1 MRAVVAF
8 ESLARVPNSKFLWA
22 ELERVGLPFGKIVS
36 CSVVP
41 EDASKIRPKQIKQN
55 RDRFLRDDCAEGLTR
70 SVVLLVGNTP
80 LEAVTGKKGIKQRRG
95 KPFEQNGNIY
105 LPIMPPGVCL
115 YDGRQIP
122 MLEADLRLFAD
133 IAARGKIPREEG
145 LDWTIV
151 DSPRKFERMLED
163 LSGTVS
169 FDIETG
175 RFDENGLHVD
185 GALYPWVSGGR
196 IVSVGFG
203 TRDHQWCLPLHHPE
217 STWKPEQH
225 AELMR
230 RIDER
235 LRDCYLVAHNGKFD
249 SLWLRVKYGVD
260 WRCDFDTMLAH
271 YMLDENQRHGL
282 KLLAQIFFGAPN
294 YDADLDTKSGAG
306 PIDKHCLYLAHD
318 VYYTRKLRFKLGKML
333 AEDPGVERVF
343 HLLMM
348 PLASLFVDIEHRGV
362 KVHISQYE
370 EAEVYL
376 RGELGAAHK
385 EIRETLKKHG
395 IDSEKFKQDKRGR
408 WQPLNL
414 GSPQQLAKLFFEDL
428 KIAVLDKTEKGKPS
442 TNESVLQR
450 IDHPVARALIKWRGA
465 DQNLKM
471 FIEGWRYFLVEGRL
485 HPSFKLHGT
494 VTRRASCEHPN
505 LQQVPR
511 DSLIRSLITA
521 TVGWVLL
528 EMDLS
533 QIEMRIAAELSGD
546 ETLLGLFERDEDVH
560 WMTALREIGRATAM
574 AEEVVETVRK
584 HLGKKLKYGAAL
596 QALYVM
602 GPDRASELWKGWK
615 EIRKKAKAVNF
626 GYLFGMW
633 WKKFK
638 IYARDNYGIEVT
650 DRQAQESR
658 KNFFELYK
666 SLGPWHER
674 QRRFAMRNGYV
685 RSLTGGKRRLPV
697 AMSSHDSPERGEA
710 LRQAIN
716 SPVQAFA
723 CELNYM
729 VLLQLV
735 EEFGLDVIHPV
746 GTVHDC
752 VLSECRVE
760 WVERVCRR
768 ADEIMRGPKML
779 EKFGIKLRVPI
790 KGEVKVGD
798 WSKGVSPEKWLV
810 ENASKIAKAKAKRS
824 SVTPRAYAQA

>member
-1 MRAVVAF
+1 MRPAVAF
-8 ESLARVPNSKFLWA
+8 ESLARVPNVEFLYK
-22 ELERVGLPFGKIVS
+22 ELERLGLPRRKLCTG
-36 CSVVP
+36 SVVLEETRDVKP
-41 EDASKIRPKQIKQN
+41 RMVRDAREKFMADVCGAGTGAKS
-55 RDRFLRDDCAEGLTR
+55 A
-70 SVVLLVGNTP
+70 VLLVGNTP

-95 KPFEQNGNIY
+95 KPFEQDGCIFV
-105 LPIMPPGVCL
+105 PIMPPGTCL
-115 YDGRQIP
+115 YDARQIP
-122 MLEADLRLFAD
+122 ILEVDLRLFVD
-133 IAARGKIPREEG
+133 IVHQGKIPREDD

-151 DSPRKFERMLED
+151 DSPRKFEAMLED
-163 LSGTVS
+163 LAGTVS

-175 RFDENGLHVD
+175 RFDENNQYLE
-185 GALYPWVSGGR
+185 GALYPWVPGGR
-196 IVSVGFG
+196 IVSIGFG
-203 TRDHQWCLPLHHPE
+203 TRDHQWCLPLNHPE
-217 STWKPEQH
+217 STWAAEH
-225 AELMR
+225 HHELMQA
-230 RIDER
+230 IDER

-282 KLLAQIFFGAPN
+282 KLLAQVYFGAPN
-294 YDADLDTKSGAG
+294 YDADLETKSGAG

-318 VYYTRKLRFKLGKML
+318 VYYTRKLRFKFGKLL

-343 HLLMM
+343 LKLMM

-362 KVHISQYE
+362 RVDVDRYE

-376 RGELGAAHK
+376 RRELAGAAK
-385 EIRETLKKHG
+385 DMRATLAKHG
-395 IDSEKFKQDKRGR
+395 IDIDKFRQDKRGR

-450 IDHPVARALIKWRGA
+450 IDHAAARALIKWRGA

-471 FIEGWRYFLVEGRL
+471 FIEGWRDFLVKGRL

-546 ETLLGLFERDEDVH
+546 ETLIGLFERDEDVH
-560 WMTALREIGRATAM
+560 WMTALRELGRAIAM
-574 AEEVVETVRK
+574 ADEVVETVRK
-584 HLGKKLKYGAAL
+584 HTGKKLKYGAAM

-602 GPDRASELWKGWK
+602 GPDRAQELWGGWK

-638 IYARDNYGIEVT
+638 IYARDNYGIDVT

-666 SLGPWHER
+666 ALGPWHDR

-685 RSLTGGKRRLPV
+685 RSLTGGKRRLPL
-697 AMSSHDSPERGEA
+697 AQSPHDSPERGEA

-752 VLSECRVE
+752 VLSECREE
-760 WVERVCRR
+760 WVERVCKR

-779 EKFGIKLRVPI
+779 EMFGIKLRVPI
-790 KGEVKVGD
+790 KGEVKVGE
-798 WSKGVSPEKWLV
+798 WSKGVSPEKW
-810 ENASKIAKAKAKRS
+810 AKARKEKR
-824 SVTPRAYAQA
+824 AA